1 MSMKPIT
8 LVTGNANKL
17 KEIIKILGSDFPR
30 KIINKDLDL
39 LEIQGTPDEVAAAKC
54 KEAAKAIGGPVL
66 VEDTSL
72 CMKALNDLP
81 GVYIKWFLK
90 ALTAENLHK
99 LIDGFEDKSAYA
111 LCTFAYCEKDG
122 EEVKIFRGK
131 TLGRIIAARG
141 PRSFGWDPC
150 FLPDGFDKTYAELD
164 PEVKNSIS
172 HRRKALE
179 ELKSYFSSALKSK
192 IELERTTNPVKF

>member
-1 MSMKPIT
+1 MSSKPIT

-30 KIINKDLDL
+30 QIISKDIDL
-39 LEIQGTPDEVAAAKC
+39 LEIQGSPDEVATAKC
-54 KEAAKAIGGPVL
+54 KEAAKVINGPVL
-66 VEDTSL
+66 VEDTAL
-72 CMKALNDLP
+72 CMKSLNDLP

-99 LIDGFEDKSAYA
+99 LLAGFEDKSTYA

-131 TLGRIIAARG
+131 TPGMIVEARG
-141 PRSFGWDPC
+141 PRQFGWDPC

-164 PEVKNSIS
+164 SDVKNSIS
-172 HRRKALE
+172 HRRRALE
-179 ELKSYFSSALKSK
+179 ELKAYFS
-192 IELERTTNPVKF
+192 